1 MALASLIVSII
12 VALVVVYRDFLRDLV
27 FRPSLR
33 IEFSLDEP
41 ISRETTIK
49 YGIKSNVDPGYRQ
62 AFWLRLR
69 ITNEGRTVAKKC
81 EGILSEIREYGGSVH
96 KKYDP
101 LTLRWAIAPLVKGLE
116 PIDIAPSRSVDLNT
130 IVTIEGETHA
140 SFATH
145 DDLTRGI
152 PLGLEPGK
160 YWLRITIFGDNF
172 DPVHRWYAVNWDGK
186 NFKEIQ
192 MKEVQDYKS
201 GWPW

>member
-12 VALVVVYRDFLRDLV
+12 VALAVVYRDFLRDLV
-27 FRPSLR
+27 FGPSLR

-41 ISRETTIK
+41 ISRETPIK
-49 YGIKSNVDPGYRQ
+49 WGIKSNVDLGYRQ
-62 AFWLRLR
+62 AFWPRLR
-69 ITNEGRTVAKKC
+69 ITNEGKTVAKKC
-81 EGILSEIREYGGSVH
+81 EGILTEIRECGGSIN

-101 LTLRWAIAPLVKGLE
+101 LTLRWAIAPLGKGLE
-116 PIDIAPSRSVDLNT
+116 PIDIAPGRSVDLNT
-130 IVTIEGETHA
+130 ITTIEGETHA
-140 SFATH
+140 RFATH
-145 DDLTRGI
+145 NDPRGV
-152 PLGLEPGK
+152 PLSLEPDK

-172 DPVHRWYAVNWDGK
+172 KPVHRWYAVNWDGK